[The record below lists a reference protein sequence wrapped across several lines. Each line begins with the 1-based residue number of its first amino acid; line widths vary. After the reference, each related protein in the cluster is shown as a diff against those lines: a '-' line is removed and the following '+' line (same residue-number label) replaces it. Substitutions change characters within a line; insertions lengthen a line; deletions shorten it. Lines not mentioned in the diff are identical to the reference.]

1 MILVRQIPNTL
12 SWMRIGCAFGLFL
25 FRPFSL
31 WFMVLY
37 IVAGITDMIDGVIAR
52 KLDAGSAFGANLDG
66 VADLLF
72 AFIGLYLLLP
82 IVDFPVWATPVV
94 LSILSIRIISII
106 IAGIRFKQLVML
118 HTIANKAVVLI
129 AWLLFIFY
137 LFMDV
142 EIILIIGCIVGLYA
156 FLEDLIINCTSKKP
170 DLDTKGLLFKK
181 KAE

>member
-1 MILVRQIPNTL
+1 
-12 SWMRIGCAFGLFL
+12 
-25 FRPFSL
+25 
-31 WFMVLY
+31 
-37 IVAGITDMIDGVIAR
+37 MIDGAIAR
-52 KLDAGSAFGANLDG
+52 RLKVGSTFGANLDG
-66 VADLLF
+66 IADLLF

-94 LSILSIRIISII
+94 LSILSIRIISIT

-129 AWLLFIFY
+129 AWLLFILY

-156 FLEDLIINCTSKKP
+156 FLEDLIINCTSKEP
-170 DLDTKGLLFKK
+170 DFENKGFLFNKK
-181 KAE
+181 MKCE